1 MGWATLKSTVFR
13 LSDAVAHAH
22 RRLRTTRKAKNPGTV
37 GAQNVTRRK
46 ARTPATAGPAA
57 TPTPVS
63 PATRAASTAPRAP
76 GVGLT
81 EATAEP
87 PRYTT
92 ITSRR
97 TALAWKAA
105 RQAARARALP
115 RVTPM
120 FPENN

>member
-1 MGWATLKSTVFR
+1 MGWSTLKRTVF
-13 LSDAVAHAH
+13 LLPEAVAHAH
-22 RRLRTTRKAKNPGTV
+22 RRLRTIRKAKNPGTV

-46 ARTPATAGPAA
+46 ARSPATAGPAA
-57 TPTPVS
+57 TPTPVR

-92 ITSRR
+92 TTSRR
-97 TALAWKAA
+97 SAWA
-105 RQAARARALP
+105 
-115 RVTPM
+115 
-120 FPENN
+120 